1 MKILIIEDEA
11 EMAGL
16 VARAVGDAGFAVDCV
31 GSLEEAAA
39 AMALARYSAILL
51 DRRLP
56 DGEGLTLIDA
66 LRRAQPRASILIISA
81 YDAVPEKVLGLDRG
95 ADDYLAKPF
104 EMAELLARL
113 RAALRRPGGETP
125 PPIRCGRL
133 SFDLNSREVWA
144 DGVQLIL
151 KRRELALIES
161 LIRRAGRV
169 IQRASL
175 IDEVYGFDDEISS
188 NTLDSHISR
197 LRAKLAEANAGVAI
211 HPVRGVG
218 YILDHDM

>member
-1 MKILIIEDEA
+1 
-11 EMAGL
+11 
-16 VARAVGDAGFAVDCV
+16 
-31 GSLEEAAA
+31 
-39 AMALARYSAILL
+39 
-51 DRRLP
+51 
-56 DGEGLTLIDA
+56 
-66 LRRAQPRASILIISA
+66 
-81 YDAVPEKVLGLDRG
+81 
-95 ADDYLAKPF
+95 
-104 EMAELLARL
+104 
-113 RAALRRPGGETP
+113 
-125 PPIRCGRL
+125 
-133 SFDLNSREVWA
+133 VWA

-218 YILDHDM
+218 YILDHD